1 MKTENDTYK
10 VLKRIPLD
18 EMESLVDI
26 NNFKSNV
33 PPVYRL
39 GTGSAYDSSTW
50 YRRDLEIEAWRN
62 KILEK
67 NGWTF
72 EDFVIE
78 LEKRA
83 IVLQV
88 AEFNKENQIPY
99 EIMDRAR
106 QYFPNVKF
114 VHAKVEIE

>member
-1 MKTENDTYK
+1 MKTELDTYK
-10 VLKRIPLD
+10 TLRRIPLE
-18 EMESLVDI
+18 EMEALVEVK
-26 NNFKSNV
+26 NFKPTV

-39 GTGSAYDSSTW
+39 GGAGHDASEY
-50 YRRDLEIEAWRN
+50 YRRDLDIQTWRN
-62 KILEK
+62 KLLEK

-72 EDFVIE
+72 EDFVVE
-78 LEKRA
+78 LERRA

-88 AEFNKENQIPY
+88 AEFNRENQIPY

-114 VHAKVEIE
+114 VHAKVELE

>member
-1 MKTENDTYK
+1 MKDENDTYK
-10 VLKRIPLD
+10 VLRRIPL
-18 EMESLVDI
+18 EEIEALVDI
-26 NNFKSNV
+26 NNFKSTV

-39 GTGSAYDSSTW
+39 GTGAHDSSSW
-50 YRRDLEIEAWRN
+50 YRRDLEIQAWRN

-67 NGWTF
+67 NGWSF
-72 EDFVIE
+72 EDFVVA
-78 LEKRA
+78 LERRA

-106 QYFPNVKF
+106 EYFPNVKF
-114 VHAKVEIE
+114 THAKVELE

>member
-26 NNFKSNV
+26 NNFRATV
-33 PPVYRL
+33 PPVYSL
-39 GTGSAYDSSTW
+39 GGGAHDSSTF
-50 YRRDLEIEAWRN
+50 YRRDLEIQVWRD
-62 KILEK
+62 KILKK

-78 LEKRA
+78 LERRA

-99 EIMDRAR
+99 QIMDRAR

-114 VHAKVEIE
+114 VHAKVELE